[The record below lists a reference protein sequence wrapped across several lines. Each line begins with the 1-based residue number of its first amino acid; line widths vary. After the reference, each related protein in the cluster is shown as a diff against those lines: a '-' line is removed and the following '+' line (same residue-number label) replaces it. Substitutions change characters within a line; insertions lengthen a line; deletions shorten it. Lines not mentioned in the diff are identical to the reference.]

1 MQLVLLAGELGE
13 KYGQQHEY
21 YNLHTPADA
30 IKLLCF
36 NYPGLK
42 RDLVTAHHNGVGYKV
57 IQGGAAMGYDEL
69 HLPFGSRP
77 LLVVPVISGA
87 GSGGT
92 SQILLGVGLVAASI
106 LAAPLGAGFL
116 GLGVGFGAT
125 AAPLAAAGGGFIAG
139 TGGIIGAGVSTA
151 IGSIGA
157 SLILSGTAN
166 LISPQPQLPNPGANR
181 IRGEG
186 TNVRGPGPEGITR
199 GGMGQQSYAFTGPAN
214 TVGTGATLPVIYGRV
229 ITGGHLIAASLEV
242 SNKSNPLKIAT
253 QKPTRENITINSDKL
268 TTELKDCGGIQS
280 RRAGK
285 VNSPEVIA
293 TNKSVKRAKVYI
305 DKTFGPDHSKKIV
318 SGDTYTDDRLPYKKD
333 AENSSGKKLRKRVD
347 VIFEIGN
354 GLFDF
359 VGKKDTTRIDGFI
372 TYEIRL
378 ILKRSGEDVNA
389 ASARVTIQG
398 LVNKTQKVIYGN
410 RLELPSAKNIDA
422 VRIEVEIIDAEVH
435 DEARFRLQGYGYDLL

>member
-36 NYPGLK
+36 NYPALK

-87 GSGGT
+87 GSEGGITVLIGAALVATAIFTGGT
-92 SQILLGVGLVAASI
+92 SLAFGPAGFTLAAGVKATTALGLSVAAGNLGVA
-106 LAAPLGAGFL
+106 
-116 GLGVGFGAT
+116 
-125 AAPLAAAGGGFIAG
+125 
-139 TGGIIGAGVSTA
+139 
-151 IGSIGA
+151 
-157 SLILSGTAN
+157 LILGGTAQ
-166 LISPQPQLPNPGANR
+166 LLSPQPQLPNLGANR

-268 TTELKDCGGIQS
+268 TTELKDCGGVES
-280 RRAGK
+280 RRAGR

-293 TNKSVKRAKVYI
+293 TNTSVKRAKVYI
-305 DKTFGPDHSKKIV
+305 DKTFGPNESKKIV

-347 VIFEIGN
+347 VIFEIGK

-378 ILKRSGEDVNA
+378 ILKRSGEDVTA

-398 LVNKTQKVIYGN
+398 LVNKTQRVIYGN

-435 DEARFRLQGYGYDLL
+435 DEATFRLEGYGYDLL

>member
-36 NYPGLK
+36 NYPALK

-87 GSGGT
+87 GGSSTG
-92 SQILLGVGLVAASI
+92 QILLGVGLVAAAI
-106 LAAPLGAGFL
+106 VFAPATGGFL
-116 GLGVGFGAT
+116 GIAGSTSITTATGFVLG
-125 AAPLAAAGGGFIAG
+125 AAASKAIGLIG
-139 TGGIIGAGVSTA
+139 TG
-151 IGSIGA
+151 
-157 SLILSGTAN
+157 LILSGTAS
-166 LISPQPQLPNPGANR
+166 LISPQPELPNASANR
-181 IRGEG
+181 IRGDG

-199 GGMGQQSYAFTGPAN
+199 GGMGRQSYAFTGPAN

-253 QKPTRENITINSDKL
+253 QKPTRDNITINSDKL
-268 TTELKDCGGIQS
+268 TTELKDCGGIES
-280 RRAGK
+280 RRAGR

-293 TNKSVKRAKVYI
+293 TNKSAKRAKVKI
-305 DKTFGPDHSKKIV
+305 DKTFGPDFSKKIV
-318 SGDTYTDDRLPYKKD
+318 SGDTYTDDNLPYKRD

-347 VIFEIGN
+347 VIFEIGK

-378 ILKRSGEDVNA
+378 ILKRSGEDVTA

-410 RLELPSAKNIDA
+410 RLELPSARNIDA

-435 DEARFRLQGYGYDLL
+435 DEATFKLQGYGYDLL